1 MRQKIF
7 TEEEIRQH
15 KIEYMKNT
23 KWFCDICNKN
33 LNITSKTNHLKTK
46 MHNRKNQSIENDLS
60 DLRKMKNQLNEK
72 NLLIAHLR
80 NQLSQKQ

>member
-15 KIEYMKNT
+15 KKEYMKNT

-33 LNITSKTNHLKTK
+33 CNITSKTNHLKSNI
-46 MHNRKNQSIENDLS
+46 HNRNIQLIEKD
-60 DLRKMKNQLNEK
+60 
-72 NLLIAHLR
+72 LLIADLR
-80 NQLSQKQ
+80 NKLSKKQ

>member
-33 LNITSKTNHLKTK
+33 CKYNK
-46 MHNRKNQSIENDLS
+46 
-60 DLRKMKNQLNEK
+60 
-72 NLLIAHLR
+72 
-80 NQLSQKQ
+80 

>member
-33 LNITSKTNHLKTK
+33 CNIT
-46 MHNRKNQSIENDLS
+46 RKQI
-60 DLRKMKNQLNEK
+60 
-72 NLLIAHLR
+72 I
-80 NQLSQKQ
+80 